1 MVRREKNKR
10 KTIKELSDKVYEKIL
25 LLDEGTEISISEIV
39 DELYKEQGYK
49 CIYLNSRYGWVW
61 TKDDGATFS
70 IKEDDQFEVL
80 DIVEDKLKGQI
91 ILDFS
96 KYKGRCVGVPHNLQ
110 FIIKKI

>member
-10 KTIKELSDKVYEKIL
+10 KTIKDLADKVYNKIL
-25 LLDEGTEISISEIV
+25 LLDDGTEISISEIV

-49 CIYLNSRYGWVW
+49 CIYLNPRYGWVW

-70 IKEDDQFEVL
+70 IEDDDQFEVL
-80 DIVEDKLKGQI
+80 DIVEDKLKNQI

-96 KYKGRCVGVPHNLQ
+96 EHDGRDEGRPYNLA